1 MLAATAPGNPGVIA
15 RPITWDATLIEH
27 HAVALNAVFATVQL
41 LLGLGIAL
49 RPLTRFALAA
59 SVAWSLGVWWLGE
72 GLGGVLNGTANPV
85 SGAPGAVILYALL
98 AVLLWP
104 ADRAGSAGDA
114 EAPPFTAARAVG
126 ARAARVLWLV
136 LWLSLAWFALQPANR
151 APLALHDL
159 LAGQAHG
166 EPGWL
171 AGIEN
176 GAAAVVGSHGLAV
189 SIVLAA
195 ACVLVAAGVWL
206 PRPAA
211 RATLVLA
218 LVVAAADL
226 GGRGGVRDDPRRGSD
241 RPQLRAAARPAGAG
255 LLAGEAEAGPRGTS
269 VIVLTPVWILD
280 VLAGGMLAVAGVSAA
295 RLAGARP
302 WRRGTVVTDTD
313 VGHLLMAIAM
323 AGMLAGGLRTLPGAA
338 WVTIFGVL
346 TCWFGYRVARDA
358 GAERCSRARRP
369 PLHAAPGAQRSD
381 GLHVPGS
388 SAARGGQRGSGGH
401 GLGGAGAQVSLPRVC
416 LRADPGR
423 VQRLGPR
430 PAVRQ
435 ALPAGVRG
443 GHGRLPD
450 RDERDDGVHAADHD
464 LTDHYE
470 SAGNFSGPAAN

>member
-1 MLAATAPGNPGVIA
+1 MSDLAVTSGRVAWRGRLGTESAPAAEAPDARRALQLGLAGVWLLDALLQYQPVMFTRAFGQMLAATAHGNPGVIA

-49 RPLTRFALAA
+49 RPLTRFALTA

-104 ADRAGSAGDA
+104 ADRAGSAGEA
-114 EAPPFTAARAVG
+114 EASPFTAARAVG

-151 APLALHDL
+151 APLALHDQ
-159 LAGQAHG
+159 LAGQADG
-166 EPGWL
+166 EPHWL

-218 LVVAAADL
+218 LVVAAAIWVV
-226 GGRGGVRDDPRRGSD
+226 GQAFGM
-241 RPQLRAAARPAGAG
+241 
-255 LLAGEAEAGPRGTS
+255 
-269 VIVLTPVWILD
+269 I
-280 VLAGGMLAVAGVSAA
+280 LAGGATDPNSGPLLAL
-295 RLAGARP
+295 LA
-302 WRRGTVVTDTD
+302 
-313 VGHLLMAIAM
+313 
-323 AGMLAGGLRTLPGAA
+323 LAYWPAK
-338 WVTIFGVL
+338 
-346 TCWFGYRVARDA
+346 
-358 GAERCSRARRP
+358 
-369 PLHAAPGAQRSD
+369 QRQ
-381 GLHVPGS
+381 
-388 SAARGGQRGSGGH
+388 ARGE
-401 GLGGAGAQVSLPRVC
+401 
-416 LRADPGR
+416 RA
-423 VQRLGPR
+423 
-430 PAVRQ
+430 
-435 ALPAGVRG
+435 
-443 GHGRLPD
+443 
-450 RDERDDGVHAADHD
+450 
-464 LTDHYE
+464 
-470 SAGNFSGPAAN
+470 SSC